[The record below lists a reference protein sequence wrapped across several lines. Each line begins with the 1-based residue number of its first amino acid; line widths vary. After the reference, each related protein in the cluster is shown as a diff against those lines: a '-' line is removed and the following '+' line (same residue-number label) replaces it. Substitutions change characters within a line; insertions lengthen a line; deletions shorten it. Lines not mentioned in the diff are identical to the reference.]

1 MADNKPTASAAKPAA
16 TATPAAAPPAPKLQY
31 VDRLDCDEVFVDTVS
46 KISFDGQTLRMEFAV
61 TRLDDVAPNTPP
73 TGRLIPSVRLVLP
86 PRTAVDLM
94 NRMQQ
99 ITAALIQAGYL
110 KQTPTPAA

>member
-1 MADNKPTASAAKPAA
+1 MADNKPTASATPE
-16 TATPAAAPPAPKLQY
+16 TAPAPKLQY
-31 VDRLDCDEVFVDTVS
+31 IERVDLDEIFADTVS

-61 TRLDDVAPNTPP
+61 TRMDDMAPNKTP
-73 TGRLIPSVRLVLP
+73 TGKLIPACRLVLS

-110 KQTPTPAA
+110 KQTPPATPNA

>member
-1 MADNKPTASAAKPAA
+1 MADNKPTASVNPEN
-16 TATPAAAPPAPKLQY
+16 AAAPPAPKLQY
-31 VDRLDCDEVFVDTVS
+31 VDRIDCDEVFVDTVS

-61 TRLDDVAPNTPP
+61 TRLDDVVANKPP

-99 ITAALIQAGYL
+99 ITAAMVQAGYL
-110 KQTPTPAA
+110 KQTPPGVPNA

>member
-1 MADNKPTASAAKPAA
+1 MVDNKPTASAANPAA
-16 TATPAAAPPAPKLQY
+16 TVAPAAGKPAEAAPAPKLQY
-31 VDRLDCDEVFVDTVS
+31 VDRIDCDEVFADTVS

-61 TRLDDVAPNTPP
+61 TRLDDVAPNTAP
-73 TGRLIPSVRLVLP
+73 TGRLIPSVRLVVP

-110 KQTPTPAA
+110 KQS